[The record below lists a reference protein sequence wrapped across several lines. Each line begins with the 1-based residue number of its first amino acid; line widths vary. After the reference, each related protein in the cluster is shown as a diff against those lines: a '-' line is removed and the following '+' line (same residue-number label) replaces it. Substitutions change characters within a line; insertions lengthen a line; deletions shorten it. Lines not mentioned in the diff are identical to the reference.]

1 MCGGRFPVQAA
12 KREDPKDG
20 GIWEPVKRQYPKVPR
35 VDYGNG
41 VRIVNKPAVA
51 NRPVDIWPGVCVC
64 VSVCLN
70 PNHVTINPKTLTG
83 RTANT
88 ATITAHS
95 ARLNPKPQTPHTN
108 GTRGKQRQSQCATTS
123 SRAVSRFLRASA
135 RQIRSRFCL
144 GLKGSL

>member
-64 VSVCLN
+64 VSVCLC
-70 PNHVTINPKTLTG
+70 V
-83 RTANT
+83 
-88 ATITAHS
+88 
-95 ARLNPKPQTPHTN
+95 
-108 GTRGKQRQSQCATTS
+108 
-123 SRAVSRFLRASA
+123 
-135 RQIRSRFCL
+135 
-144 GLKGSL
+144 